1 MAFDLCNITFA
12 CPMFGNKALKQYM
25 ANQEKQFHKMYHFV
39 KEGDI
44 VPGNLNLDLTY
55 CKDYYIDGQNTQL
68 IFFEKMST
76 GGGKRAPSNFNQGID
91 FLYYDLL

>member
-1 MAFDLCNITFA
+1 
-12 CPMFGNKALKQYM
+12 MFGNKALKQYM
-25 ANQEKQFHKMYHFV
+25 ANQEKQFGKMYHFV

-68 IFFEKMST
+68 IFFWKNVHWGREKDLQIT
-76 GGGKRAPSNFNQGID
+76 PQGD
-91 FLYYDLL
+91 FLDHDLL

>member
-1 MAFDLCNITFA
+1 
-12 CPMFGNKALKQYM
+12 MFGNKALKQYM
-25 ANQEKQFHKMYHFV
+25 ANQEKQFGKMYHFV

-44 VPGNLNLDLTY
+44 VPGNLNLDLAY
-55 CKDYYIDGQNTQL
+55 FKDYYIDGQNTQL

-76 GGGKRAPSNFNQGID
+76 GGGKKAPSNFNQGID

>member
-25 ANQEKQFHKMYHFV
+25 ANQEKQYDQMYHFV

-55 CKDYYIDGQNTQL
+55 CNTLYSIDGQNTQL
-68 IFFEKMST
+68 IFLKKCPLGTIAVLRSVC
-76 GGGKRAPSNFNQGID
+76 S
-91 FLYYDLL
+91 

>member
-1 MAFDLCNITFA
+1 
-12 CPMFGNKALKQYM
+12 MFGNKALKQYM
-25 ANQEKQFHKMYHFV
+25 ANQEKQFDQMYHFV

-68 IFFEKMST
+68 NFF
-76 GGGKRAPSNFNQGID
+76 
-91 FLYYDLL
+91 

>member
-1 MAFDLCNITFA
+1 
-12 CPMFGNKALKQYM
+12 MFGNKALKQYM
-25 ANQEKQFHKMYHFV
+25 ANQEKQFDQMYHFV

-44 VPGNLNLDLTY
+44 VPGNLNLDLKY

-76 GGGKRAPSNFNQGID
+76 VGGKKAPKRHLGLD
-91 FLYYDLL
+91 FLDHDIF